1 MCIRAS
7 AVITQPRSAPNS
19 DLGSGAVFAPQDVN
33 SAFVSSD
40 LEEGQM
46 HAKQLVIGTLV
57 GAVTVLAI
65 GYLIFTAVLG
75 NFYAYAM
82 NAGSATGV
90 AREPQLFW
98 AVALGAL
105 SYGALLT
112 LVIGSRASSLTIG
125 AGIKIGAIVSF
136 LLWFTADFMLY
147 GISNVGNLT
156 TTIVDPLLELVP
168 GAIAGGVIAGALK
181 RMASPTRE
189 SPDVSTR
196 RAA

>member
-1 MCIRAS
+1 
-7 AVITQPRSAPNS
+7 
-19 DLGSGAVFAPQDVN
+19 
-33 SAFVSSD
+33 
-40 LEEGQM
+40 M
-46 HAKQLVIGTLV
+46 HAKQFVIGTLA
-57 GAVTVLAI
+57 GAATVLVA
-65 GYLIFTAVLG
+65 GYLIFTAALG

-98 AVALGAL
+98 AVALGAVA
-105 SYGALLT
+105 YGALLT
-112 LVIGSRASSLTIG
+112 FVIGSRANDLTVG
-125 AGIKIGAIVSF
+125 AGIKSGAIVSF

-147 GISNVGNLT
+147 GISYVGNLT

-168 GAIAGGVIAGALK
+168 GAIAGGVIAVAL
-181 RMASPTRE
+181 RRTALPTRE

>member
-1 MCIRAS
+1 
-7 AVITQPRSAPNS
+7 
-19 DLGSGAVFAPQDVN
+19 
-33 SAFVSSD
+33 
-40 LEEGQM
+40 M
-46 HAKQLVIGTLV
+46 HAKQLVIGTLA
-57 GAVTVLAI
+57 GAVTVLVT
-65 GYLIFTAVLG
+65 GYLIFTAALG

-98 AVALGAL
+98 AVALSAL

-112 LVIGSRASSLTIG
+112 LVIGSRVSYLTIG

-168 GAIAGGVIAGALK
+168 GAIAGGVIAGVLR
-181 RMASPTRE
+181 RMASPIRE

>member
-1 MCIRAS
+1 M
-7 AVITQPRSAPNS
+7 QP
-19 DLGSGAVFAPQDVN
+19 
-33 SAFVSSD
+33 
-40 LEEGQM
+40 
-46 HAKQLVIGTLV
+46 KQFGIGTLA
-57 GAVTVLAI
+57 GALTVLAT
-65 GYLIFTAVLG
+65 GYLIFTFALG
-75 NFYAYAM
+75 NYYAYAM

-98 AVALGAL
+98 AVALGAI

-112 LVIGSRASSLTIG
+112 FVIGNRTGDLTVA
-125 AGIKIGAIVSF
+125 AGIKTGAIVSF

-168 GAIAGGVIAGALK
+168 GAIAGGAIAGVLK
-181 RMASPTRE
+181 RVASPTRE
-189 SPDVSTR
+189 SPDVGAQ

>member
-1 MCIRAS
+1 
-7 AVITQPRSAPNS
+7 
-19 DLGSGAVFAPQDVN
+19 
-33 SAFVSSD
+33 
-40 LEEGQM
+40 M
-46 HAKQLVIGTLV
+46 HAKQLVIGTV
-57 GAVTVLAI
+57 AGAITVLVT
-65 GYLIFTAVLG
+65 GYLIFTAALG
-75 NFYAYAM
+75 NFYRYAM

-112 LVIGSRASSLTIG
+112 LVIGSRSSYLTIG

-156 TTIVDPLLELVP
+156 TTLVDPLLELVP
-168 GAIAGGVIAGALK
+168 GAIAGGTIAGVLQ
-181 RMASPTRE
+181 RIASPTRE
-189 SPDVSTR
+189 SPDVGTQ

>member
-1 MCIRAS
+1 
-7 AVITQPRSAPNS
+7 
-19 DLGSGAVFAPQDVN
+19 
-33 SAFVSSD
+33 
-40 LEEGQM
+40 M
-46 HAKQLVIGTLV
+46 HAKQLVVGTLA
-57 GAVTVLAI
+57 GALTVLAI
-65 GYLIFTAVLG
+65 GYLIFTVALG

-105 SYGALLT
+105 SYAALLT
-112 LVIGSRASSLTIG
+112 LMIGSRGRYLTIA
-125 AGIKIGAIVSF
+125 AGIKMGAIVSF

-168 GAIAGGVIAGALK
+168 GAVAGGVIAGVLMK
-181 RMASPTRE
+181 IASPSRE

>member
-1 MCIRAS
+1 M
-7 AVITQPRSAPNS
+7 Q
-19 DLGSGAVFAPQDVN
+19 
-33 SAFVSSD
+33 
-40 LEEGQM
+40 
-46 HAKQLVIGTLV
+46 AKPFVIGTVV
-57 GAVTVLAI
+57 GTVTVLAI
-65 GYLIFTAVLG
+65 GYLIFTAALG
-75 NFYAYAM
+75 NFYAFAM

-112 LVIGSRASSLTIG
+112 LVIGRWASDMTIG

-156 TTIVDPLLELVP
+156 TTIVDPFLELVP
-168 GAIAGGVIAGALK
+168 GAVAGGVIAGVLTRTTSSA
-181 RMASPTRE
+181 RASA
-189 SPDVSTR
+189 DVSTP

>member
-1 MCIRAS
+1 
-7 AVITQPRSAPNS
+7 VQ
-19 DLGSGAVFAPQDVN
+19 
-33 SAFVSSD
+33 
-40 LEEGQM
+40 
-46 HAKQLVIGTLV
+46 AKQFVIGTLA
-57 GAVTVLAI
+57 GAVAVLAI
-65 GYLIFTAVLG
+65 GYLIFTAALG
-75 NFYAYAM
+75 NFYSYAM

-90 AREPQLFW
+90 ARQPPLFW

-112 LVIGSRASSLTIG
+112 LVIGGRATHLTIG
-125 AGIKIGAIVSF
+125 AGIRIGAIVSF

-147 GISNVGNLT
+147 GISHVGNLT

-168 GAIAGGVIAGALK
+168 GAVAGGVIAGALK
-181 RMASPTRE
+181 RMASSIRE

>member
-1 MCIRAS
+1 MR
-7 AVITQPRSAPNS
+7 
-19 DLGSGAVFAPQDVN
+19 
-33 SAFVSSD
+33 
-40 LEEGQM
+40 
-46 HAKQLVIGTLV
+46 AKQLLIGTLA
-57 GAVTVLAI
+57 GAVTVLVT
-65 GYLIFTAVLG
+65 GYLIFTAALG

-82 NAGSATGV
+82 NAGTATGV
-90 AREPQLFW
+90 AREPQLFC

-105 SYGALLT
+105 SYGALLA
-112 LVIGSRASSLTIG
+112 LVIGSKASYLTIG

-168 GAIAGGVIAGALK
+168 GATAGGVIAGVLR
-181 RMASPTRE
+181 RMASSTRE
-189 SPDVSTR
+189 SSDVSAR

>member
-1 MCIRAS
+1 
-7 AVITQPRSAPNS
+7 
-19 DLGSGAVFAPQDVN
+19 
-33 SAFVSSD
+33 
-40 LEEGQM
+40 M
-46 HAKQLVIGTLV
+46 HARQLVVGTIV

-65 GYLIFTAVLG
+65 GYLMFTTALG

-98 AVALGAL
+98 AVALGAF

-112 LVIGSRASSLTIG
+112 LVIGSRTSCLTIE

-156 TTIVDPLLELVP
+156 TTIVDSLLEVVP
-168 GAIAGGVIAGALK
+168 GAFAGGVIAGVLR
-181 RMASPTRE
+181 RMASPARE
-189 SPDVSTR
+189 SPGVGTR